1 MSCDIRLPRLLD
13 ADLEEVSRLHPARL
27 TLEET
32 LTPLSTAEML
42 LPPQDAEVAV
52 GSFVELFTESG
63 SAGLYRVR
71 TVETACDTH
80 MRTLTLEHALCTLD
94 DSVLFGYH
102 AFDGEGYDTAG
113 VLRAL
118 LAMQTTPR
126 WTLGDCEVTEQLIY
140 TFETGSLLDA
150 VLAVLEPLATP
161 CMLHFDFSTTPWT
174 LHLRKLSTTPTCE
187 CRLGRNLTGA
197 TITLNRSDLCT
208 RLYPLGYGEGADQLT
223 IRDVNGGV
231 PYLDASTVS
240 TWGVIAKPYAD
251 TTITAPETLLAS
263 ARAMLEQVKDPIV
276 TVEISALELSGAT
289 GEALDRFT
297 LGALCRLPLPDYG
310 LQMNERI
317 VGIRRPD
324 VYGDPADVRLTLA
337 NRTPTVSG
345 ILSELSHQALVSQ
358 VYSQGAASE
367 YALHYGDNADS
378 EHPASLRFYIDE
390 DALHV
395 NKVMVRYELQPFRGY
410 TKASSGGGKSDIS
423 VSWSGGSLLDV
434 TTSITST
441 TAVAGRPHTHDVEA
455 DVTLP
460 DLVVSVP
467 NHTHGIQLGIYEG
480 SRASGV
486 TVKVDGTTVPADV
499 IHHSGFDASPYLSRN
514 SRGKIRR
521 GAWHEIVFTPSGET
535 RIVADVHVRTFIRT
549 ISGANL

>member
-1 MSCDIRLPRLLD
+1 MSCDIRLPRLLN
-13 ADLEEVSRLHPARL
+13 AELQEVTRLHPSRL

-32 LTPLSTAEML
+32 LTPLSTAEMI
-42 LPPQDAEVAV
+42 LPPQDVEVDV
-52 GSFVELFTESG
+52 GCFVELFTESG
-63 SAGLYRVR
+63 SAGLYRVSA
-71 TVETACDTH
+71 VETACDTRL
-80 MRTLTLEHALCTLD
+80 RTITMEHALCTLS
-94 DSVLFGYH
+94 DSVLFGYY
-102 AFDGEGYDTAG
+102 AFDGEGYDTAS

-118 LAMQTTPR
+118 LDMQTTPR
-126 WTLGDCEVTEQLIY
+126 WVLGDCEVSEQLIY

-150 VLAVLEPLATP
+150 LLAVTEPLSTP
-161 CMLHFDFSTTPWT
+161 CMFQFDFTTAPWT
-174 LHLRKLSTTPTCE
+174 LHLRRLSTTPACE

-197 TITLNRSDLCT
+197 TITLDRSDLCT

-223 IRDVNGGV
+223 IRDVNGDV
-231 PYLDASTVS
+231 PYLDADTVS
-240 TWGVIAKPYAD
+240 TWGIIAKPYAD

-276 TVEISALELSGAT
+276 TVEISALELSGIT
-289 GEALDRFT
+289 GEAMDRFT
-297 LGALCRLPLPDYG
+297 LGALCRLPLPDHG

-324 VYGDPADVRLTLA
+324 VYGSPADVRLTLA

-345 ILSELSHQALVSQ
+345 MLSELSHQALVSQ

-378 EHPASLRFYIDE
+378 AHPASLRFYIDE

-395 NKVMVRYELQPFRGY
+395 NKVMVRYEVQPFRGY

-423 VSWSGGSLLDV
+423 VGWAGGSLLDV

-441 TAVAGRPHTHDVEA
+441 TAVAGQPHTHHVEA
-455 DVTLP
+455 DVSLP

-467 NHTHGIQLGIYEG
+467 SHTHGIQLGIFEG
-480 SRASGV
+480 SQASSV
-486 TVKVDGTTVPADV
+486 TVTVDGTSVPSDV
-499 IHHSGFDASPYLSRN
+499 IHRSGFDASPYLSRN

-521 GAWHEIVFTPSGET
+521 GAWHEIVFTPDRES